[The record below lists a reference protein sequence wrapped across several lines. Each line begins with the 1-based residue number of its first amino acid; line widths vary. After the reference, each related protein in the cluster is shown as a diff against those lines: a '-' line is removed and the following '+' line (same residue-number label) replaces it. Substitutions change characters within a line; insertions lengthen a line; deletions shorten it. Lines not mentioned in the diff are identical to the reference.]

1 MNNNQVPDFLK
12 PISPEKALEDYTI
25 NLTAEAKKGKMD
37 PIVGREEEIRR
48 VMEILS
54 RRTKNNPILIGD
66 PGVGKTAIVE
76 GLAQRIVSGQV
87 PTTLKNKEVLVLD
100 FAALLAGAKFRG
112 EFEERLKGVIKAVE
126 EGEGK
131 HILFIDEIHTL
142 VGGGASEGSV
152 DAANMLKPALARGT
166 LRTIGAT
173 TITEYRKYIEKD
185 PALARRFQPVT
196 VTEPTIEDTI
206 SVLRGI
212 KERYELHHG
221 IRITDNA
228 LISAAK
234 LSAQYIPQRFLPDK
248 AIDLIDEAAAAIKI
262 ETESMPTELDA
273 LKRKIT
279 QSEIA
284 ITALKKEKTPI
295 AKGKLEEEEKQVI
308 ELKKQADVLEKRW
321 REQKDVIQKIQEKR
335 AQLDGLRIELEQ
347 AERDVRLE
355 KAAELKFGKIPEL
368 EKQLFSL
375 QADLQTIPVEERVLR
390 EEVDEEDIARVVA
403 RWTGIPVTRM
413 LSSEADRLAH
423 LEEEL
428 KERVVGQDEALTV
441 LSRAVRRNRSGLG
454 AKNRPIGSFLFLGP
468 TGVGKTETAKAL
480 ATILF
485 NDEHAITRID
495 MSEYQESHTVARL
508 VGAPPG
514 YVGYEEGG
522 QLTEAVRRK
531 PYSVVLLDE
540 VEKAHPSVF
549 NLFLQ
554 IFDEGRLTDSKGVT
568 VDFRN
573 TIIIMTSNLGSEI
586 IQEEMSKPS
595 TSSGKKSSL
604 SEQSESKGSKNTLN
618 KRIWELL
625 HTAFKPEFLNRL
637 DDVVIFNPLTAKEI
651 LEIAK
656 MQLSLVAERMR
667 ENSITLETSD
677 ELALFF
683 AEEGYDPIFGARPL
697 RRLIEEKLVD
707 EIALRIVD
715 GRVKPG
721 DTIKPKVEDGKVVI

>member
-1 MNNNQVPDFLK
+1 MDGNIQDLLK
-12 PISPEKALEDYTI
+12 PVSPEEALQKFTI
-25 NLTAEAKKGKMD
+25 NLTAQAKKGKID
-37 PIVGREEEIRR
+37 PVVGRETEIRR

-54 RRTKNNPILIGD
+54 RRTKNNPVLIGD

-76 GLAQRIVSGQV
+76 GLAQKIALGQV
-87 PTTLKNKEVLVLD
+87 PTTLKEKEVCILD

-126 EGEGK
+126 ESDGK
-131 HILFIDEIHTL
+131 FILFIDELHTV
-142 VGGGASEGSV
+142 VGGGAAEGST
-152 DAANMLKPALARGT
+152 DAANILKPSLARGA

-173 TITEYRKYIEKD
+173 TVNEYRKYIEKD
-185 PALARRFQPVT
+185 PALARRFQPVI
-196 VTEPTIEDTI
+196 VDEPTIEDTI

-228 LISAAK
+228 LIAAAK

-262 ETESMPTELDA
+262 ETESMPAELDE

-279 QSEIA
+279 QGEIA
-284 ITALKKEKTPI
+284 ITALKKEKTDI
-295 AKGKLEEEEKQVI
+295 AQSKKEQEEKALSEMKMKASAI
-308 ELKKQADVLEKRW
+308 EKRW
-321 REQKDVIQKIQEKR
+321 SEQKDIIQKLQEKR
-335 AQLDGLRIELEQ
+335 AKIDALRIELEQ
-347 AERDVRLE
+347 AEREILLE
-355 KAAELKFGKIPEL
+355 KAAEIKYGKMPAL
-368 EKQLFSL
+368 EKEL
-375 QADLQTIPVEERVLR
+375 QELQDELDKVPAEERVLR
-390 EEVDEEDIARVVA
+390 EEVDEADIAKVVS
-403 RWTGIPVTRM
+403 RWTGIPVSRM
-413 LSSEADRLAH
+413 LASEAERLSH

-428 KERVVGQDEALTV
+428 GEKVIGQKEALEV
-441 LSRAVRRNRSGLG
+441 LARAIRRNRSGLG
-454 AKNRPIGSFLFLGP
+454 EKNRPIGSFLFLGP

-485 NDEHAITRID
+485 SDEHAITRID

-508 VGAPPG
+508 IGAPPG

-540 VEKAHPSVF
+540 IEKAHPQVF

-573 TIIIMTSNLGSEI
+573 TIIIMTSNLGSDI
-586 IQEEMSKPS
+586 IQEFAGKEKKEME
-595 TSSGKKSSL
+595 KKV
-604 SEQSESKGSKNTLN
+604 
-618 KRIWELL
+618 WELL
-625 HTAFKPEFLNRL
+625 HQFFKPEFLNRL
-637 DDVVIFNPLTAKEI
+637 DDVIIYNSLSAKEI
-651 LEIAK
+651 VEIAK
-656 MQLSLVAERMR
+656 LQLEKVAERMK
-667 ENSITLETSD
+667 ENNIKLDFSED
-677 ELALFF
+677 VALYF
-683 AEEGYDPIFGARPL
+683 AEEGFDPVFGARPL

-707 EIALRIVD
+707 EIAIRIVENKI
-715 GRVKPG
+715 KPG
-721 DTIKPKVEDGKVVI
+721 DTIVPKIVDGKIVL

>member
-1 MNNNQVPDFLK
+1 MDGQGIEELLK
-12 PISPEKALEDYTI
+12 PVSPQEALKKFTI
-25 NLTAEAKKGKMD
+25 NLTAQAKSGKVD
-37 PIVGREEEIRR
+37 PVIGRETEIRR

-76 GLAQRIVSGQV
+76 GLAQKISSGQV
-87 PTTLKNKEVLVLD
+87 PTTLKEKEVLVLD

-131 HILFIDEIHTL
+131 YVLFIDEIHTL

-152 DAANMLKPALARGT
+152 DAANILKPSLARGT

-173 TITEYRKYIEKD
+173 TVNEYRKYIEKD
-185 PALARRFQPVT
+185 PALARRFQPVL
-196 VTEPTIEDTI
+196 VEEPTIEDTI

-228 LISAAK
+228 LIAAAK

-262 ETESMPTELDA
+262 EAESMPTELDE
-273 LKRKIT
+273 LRRKIT
-279 QSEIA
+279 QAEIA
-284 ITALKKEKTPI
+284 ITALKKEKTEI
-295 AKGKLEEEEKQVI
+295 AKAKMQQEDELLKDMKGKAEVI
-308 ELKKQADVLEKRW
+308 EKRW
-321 REQKDVIQKIQEKR
+321 REQKDIIQKLQEKR
-335 AQLDGLRIELEQ
+335 AKIDALRIELES
-347 AERDVRLE
+347 AERNIELE

-368 EKQLFSL
+368 EKELHSL
-375 QADLQTIPVEERVLR
+375 QTELEKIPEEERVLR
-390 EEVDEEDIARVVA
+390 EEVDEEDIAKVVS

-413 LSSEADRLAH
+413 LSSEADRLSH

-428 KERVVGQDEALTV
+428 KERVIGQDEALSV

-454 AKNRPIGSFLFLGP
+454 AKNRPIGAFLFLGP

-495 MSEYQESHTVARL
+495 MSEYQESHSVARL

-514 YVGYEEGG
+514 YIGYEEGG
-522 QLTEAVRRK
+522 QLTEAVRRR
-531 PYSVVLLDE
+531 PYSVVLFDE
-540 VEKAHPSVF
+540 IEKAHPQVF

-554 IFDEGRLTDSKGVT
+554 IFDEGHLTDSKGVR

-573 TIIIMTSNLGSEI
+573 TIIIMTSNLGSDLI
-586 IQEEMSKPS
+586 MEETK
-595 TSSGKKSSL
+595 
-604 SEQSESKGSKNTLN
+604 ESKGPKEIKESLN
-618 KRIWELL
+618 RKIWEVL
-625 HTAFKPEFLNRL
+625 HNTFRPEMLNRL
-637 DDVVIFNPLTAKEI
+637 DDVIIYNPLTAKEI
-651 LEIAK
+651 IQIAK
-656 MQLSLVAERMR
+656 LQLDQVKERME
-667 ENSITLETSD
+667 ENNIDLEVTD
-677 ELALFF
+677 ELAMYV
-683 AEEGYDPIFGARPL
+683 AEEGFDPVFGARPL
-697 RRLIEEKLVD
+697 KRLIEEKIVD
-707 EIALRIVD
+707 PIALKIIEND
-715 GRVKPG
+715 IKPG
-721 DTIKPKVEDGKVVI
+721 DIIRPKVEGGRVVI